1 MASSFSLG
9 QHYETFISELVSSGR
24 YATASEVMRDSLRLL
39 EEREELRRIRL
50 ETLREEIRRG
60 RESGPAVPADDV
72 FDRLERRYA
81 EQQQS

>member
-9 QHYETFISELVSSGR
+9 QHYEALISELVGSGR

-39 EEREELRRIRL
+39 EEREELRKVRL

-60 RESGPAVPADDV
+60 RESGPPIPADEA
-72 FDRLERRYA
+72 FERLERRYR
-81 EQQQS
+81 EKR